1 MDKNSR
7 SVGEMAQLTDQQ
19 IEAQIDAAIARQAQI
34 DAVEPR
40 ANKVLFD
47 DGRKGGTE
55 ASGNRSCP
63 PSAFGLP
70 ASFTLHFTNGASFS
84 FLAESVEAIATL
96 PTEVLAIVE
105 LTPSGKGLRW
115 DEPDIDLS
123 IQGLL
128 LGIFG
133 SNVWMKQIA
142 SKGGSSTSE
151 KKKAASRANGMKG
164 GRPKKPTTH

>member
-1 MDKNSR
+1 
-7 SVGEMAQLTDQQ
+7 MAKLTDRQ
-19 IEAQIDAAIARQAQI
+19 IEAQIDAAIARQSQI

-47 DGRKGGTE
+47 NGR
-55 ASGNRSCP
+55 
-63 PSAFGLP
+63 
-70 ASFTLHFTNGASFS
+70 FTLHFTNSASFS
-84 FLAESVEAIATL
+84 FLAKSVEAIATL
-96 PTEVLAIVE
+96 PTEILATVE

-142 SKGGSSTSE
+142 SLGGSSTSE

>member
-1 MDKNSR
+1 
-7 SVGEMAQLTDQQ
+7 MAQLTERQ
-19 IEAQIDAAIARQAQI
+19 IEAQIDAAIKRQPEI

-40 ANKVLFD
+40 AIDVTFD
-47 DGRKGGTE
+47 DGR
-55 ASGNRSCP
+55 
-63 PSAFGLP
+63 
-70 ASFTLHFTNGASFS
+70 FTIHFNNDVIFS
-84 FLAESVEAIATL
+84 FMAESVEAIATL
-96 PTEVLAIVE
+96 PPITLATVE

-142 SKGGSSTSE
+142 SKGGSSTSD
-151 KKKAASRANGMKG
+151 KKKAASRANGAKG
-164 GRPKKPTTH
+164 GRPKKSVRK

>member
-1 MDKNSR
+1 
-7 SVGEMAQLTDQQ
+7 MAQLTDRQ
-19 IEAQIDAAIARQAQI
+19 IEAQIEAAIKRQPEI

-40 ANKVLFD
+40 AIDVTFD
-47 DGRKGGTE
+47 DGRF
-55 ASGNRSCP
+55 AI
-63 PSAFGLP
+63 
-70 ASFTLHFTNGASFS
+70 HFNNDVIFS
-84 FLAESVEAIATL
+84 FMAESVEAIATL
-96 PTEVLAIVE
+96 PPITLATVE

-128 LGIFG
+128 LGVFG

-151 KKKAASRANGMKG
+151 KKKVASRANGAKG
-164 GRPKKPTTH
+164 GRPKKSVKK

>member
-1 MDKNSR
+1 
-7 SVGEMAQLTDQQ
+7 MAQLTDQQ
-19 IEAQIDAAIARQAQI
+19 IEAQIDAAIKHQPQI

-40 ANKVLFD
+40 ANQVIYD
-47 DGRKGGTE
+47 NGRII
-55 ASGNRSCP
+55 
-63 PSAFGLP
+63 
-70 ASFTLHFTNGASFS
+70 LHFNNGATFS

-96 PTEVLAIVE
+96 PSKILATVE

-164 GRPKKPTTH
+164 GRPKKSVKK

>member
-1 MDKNSR
+1 
-7 SVGEMAQLTDQQ
+7 MAQLTDQQ
-19 IEAQIDAAIARQAQI
+19 IEAQIDAAYARQPEI

-47 DGRKGGTE
+47 DGRI
-55 ASGNRSCP
+55 
-63 PSAFGLP
+63 
-70 ASFTLHFTNGASFS
+70 TLHFNNGAAFS
-84 FLAESVEAIATL
+84 FLPESVEAIATL
-96 PTEVLAIVE
+96 PSEVLATVE

-133 SNVWMKQIA
+133 SNVWMKEIA
-142 SKGGSSTSE
+142 SKGGQSTSE
-151 KKKAASRANGMKG
+151 KKKAASRANGKKG
-164 GRPKKPTTH
+164 GRPRKVY